1 MKNKVLY
8 SLLCMLFFISSMP
21 IQKAHASEK
30 ETPTESNIIT
40 EGSWALKTRSLSP
53 IPFTATLY
61 DAHLSICCTEPNY
74 DISITLTNSNGE
86 VVWNRNVSAPE
97 TSYVSISLSGLPEG
111 SYTIDITNDYGGH
124 LQGTF
129 QL

>member
-1 MKNKVLY
+1 MKSKVLY

-30 ETPTESNIIT
+30 EFSTESKVEIDGVWEI
-40 EGSWALKTRSLSP
+40 KTRSLSP
-53 IPFTATLY
+53 IPFTSTLY

-97 TSYVSISLSGLPEG
+97 TSFVSIPLDNLPHG
-111 SYTIDITNDYGGH
+111 SYTIKISNDYGGY
-124 LQGTF
+124 LWGTF

>member
-21 IQKAHASEK
+21 IQKAHASGK
-30 ETPTESNIIT
+30 DTPTESKIIV
-40 EGSWALKTRSLSP
+40 EGNWLTKPRSLSP

-111 SYTIDITNDYGGH
+111 SYTINITNDYGGH

>member
-8 SLLCMLFFISSMP
+8 LLLCMLFFISSMP
-21 IQKAHASEK
+21 IQKAHAEK
-30 ETPTESNIIT
+30 ADTSICITSISKGKWLETP
-40 EGSWALKTRSLSP
+40 RSLSP

-97 TSYVSISLSGLPEG
+97 TSYVSVSLSGLPEG

>member
-30 ETPTESNIIT
+30 DTFSEKEIILA
-40 EGSWALKTRSLSP
+40 GGWNNLRSLSP

-97 TSYVSISLSGLPEG
+97 TSNVSISLSGLPEG

>member
-97 TSYVSISLSGLPEG
+97 TSYVSVSLSRLPEG